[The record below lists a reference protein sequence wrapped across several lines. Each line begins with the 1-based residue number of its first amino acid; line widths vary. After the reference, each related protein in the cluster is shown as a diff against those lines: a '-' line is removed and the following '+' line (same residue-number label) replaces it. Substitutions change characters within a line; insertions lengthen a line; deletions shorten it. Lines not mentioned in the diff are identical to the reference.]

1 MAKNNKNIENQ
12 SAQVDVEET
21 KRLDATR
28 IFLIIFAAVALV
40 GILTSVVFALIPT
53 FKKDKSL
60 DYIKDDLSKYVSVP
74 SALYTSYNVT
84 VDIPTVS
91 DRDVDFKILN
101 LLCTHKITPETPV
114 ANIPGIT
121 VGAGDVANI
130 YYRGYTLSED
140 GTKNYF
146 DGGCNFNDSIYA
158 LEIGSGKFIPGFEY
172 NLVGKN
178 QKDYATMTKITSG
191 NTQAGDIVYLTYSV
205 YYADGQASLSK
216 SALVDLSDPKLDEKW
231 GEGFSAY
238 FNTHAGKTIGEQF
251 ATGKG
256 DDTKLTVGTIKNTDG
271 DDIYFDM
278 SISTAFRI
286 SKDFDPLVVEAYF
299 PYNYGDESL
308 NGKTAYFEVYI
319 KSVKDYGE
327 CEFNDEFI
335 TEKVKMTAEE
345 LAKYGAEGDSLTTK
359 YRAYLREQLEE
370 EYKNNVRS
378 VTESQFW
385 KAAIEGSTFYQLP
398 EKEVVAAYNNY
409 VAEIESTYA
418 SGYSSYYGS
427 LDEFARAYL
436 ELPTGADWKATL
448 RKDAE
453 YSLKQKLVFYT
464 VIRAENLL
472 PNDEEYQALYDKLF
486 DEYLQEYL
494 DYYGITEESDNYE
507 LKVETATKEIL
518 ATYGESYWRE
528 SVYYEFAID
537 AILDRAN
544 VIYAN

>member
-1 MAKNNKNIENQ
+1 MAKNNNIENK
-12 SAQVDVEET
+12 SAQLDVEET
-21 KRLDATR
+21 KRLDSTR
-28 IFLIIFAAVALV
+28 IFLIVFAAVALV
-40 GILTSVVFALIPT
+40 GILTSLVFALIPT
-53 FKKDKSL
+53 FKKEKSL
-60 DYIKDDLSKYVSVP
+60 DYLKDDLTKYVVVP
-74 SALYTSYNVT
+74 AELYNNYNVT

-91 DRDVDFKILN
+91 NKDVDYKILN
-101 LLCTHKITPETPV
+101 LLCTHKITPDEPV
-114 ANIPGIT
+114 TNLPGVT
-121 VGAGDVANI
+121 VGAGDIANI
-130 YYRGYTLSED
+130 YYRGYTVDENGYKS
-140 GTKNYF
+140 YF

-158 LEIGSGKFIPGFEY
+158 LEIGSGTFIPGFEY

-178 QKDYATMTKITSG
+178 QKDYATMTKITSD

-256 DDTKLTVGTIKNTDG
+256 DDNKLTVKTIKNTDG

-286 SKDFDPLVVEAYF
+286 STDLEPLVVEAYF
-299 PYNYGDESL
+299 PYNYGDEKL
-308 NGKTAYFEVYI
+308 DGKTAYFEVYI

-345 LAKYGAEGDSLTTK
+345 LAKYEGESLTAK
-359 YRAYLREQLEE
+359 YRAYVREQLED
-370 EYKNNVRS
+370 EYKDDVRNV
-378 VTESQFW
+378 VEGEFW
-385 KAAIEGSTFYQLP
+385 KTVIAGSTFYKLP
-398 EKEVVAAYNNY
+398 EKEVQNAYNNY

-418 SGYSSYYGS
+418 SGYSNYYGS

-436 ELPTGADWKATL
+436 DLATGADWKATL
-448 RKDAE
+448 REDAE

-464 VIRAENLL
+464 VIRAEKLL
-472 PNDEEYQALYDKLF
+472 PNDEEYKALYDELF
-486 DEYLQEYL
+486 GEYLQEYL

-518 ATYGESYWRE
+518 STYGESYWRE